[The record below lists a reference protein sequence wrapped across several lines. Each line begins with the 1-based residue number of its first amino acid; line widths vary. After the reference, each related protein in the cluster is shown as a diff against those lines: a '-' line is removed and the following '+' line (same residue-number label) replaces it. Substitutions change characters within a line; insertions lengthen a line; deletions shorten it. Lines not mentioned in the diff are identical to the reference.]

1 MENHI
6 ILVLSAFIISTV
18 CGFIIIPYI
27 INFCIR
33 KKLYDIPN
41 ARKIHK
47 NVIPRLGGI
56 CFLPCTLI
64 AFIFGISML
73 DYLTGRQ
80 QFTVGTW
87 SVMFLISLSLIYII
101 GIVDDIVGVRPRTK
115 FAVQIIAASLLPVSG
130 LYINNFYGMFGIYEV
145 PFWIGA
151 PLTVFALVFIDN
163 AMNLIDGI
171 DGLSG
176 GLALLSLTGFLLCF
190 IHEGIYTYAILIAGL
205 MGVLTA
211 YLYFNIWG
219 KAEKG
224 HKIFMGDSGSL
235 TLGFIL
241 GFLLIKFAMHN
252 PNVMPY
258 RNNSLLITYTLLIVP
273 CFDVVRVIITR
284 LKNHYPIFKADK
296 NHIHHKL
303 MRAGMTQHQALVT
316 ILILA
321 VTFVVINTA
330 MRPELRSDLVV
341 LIDIIVYT
349 AFQLV
354 TDVFVRRREHGMQH
368 EADCIS
374 K

>member
-115 FAVQIIAASLLPVSG
+115 FAIQIIAASLLPISG

-316 ILILA
+316 ILLLA
-321 VTFVVINTA
+321 VAFVVINTA

-341 LIDIIVYT
+341 LIDIIVYA

>member
-115 FAVQIIAASLLPVSG
+115 FAVQIIAASLLPISG

-354 TDVFVRRREHGMQH
+354 TDVFVRRKEHGMQH

>member
-27 INFCIR
+27 INFCI
-33 KKLYDIPN
+33 KKKIYDIPN
-41 ARKIHK
+41 ARKVHK
-47 NVIPRLGGI
+47 NAIPRLGGI

-115 FAVQIIAASLLPVSG
+115 FAVQIIAASLLPISG

-316 ILILA
+316 ILLLA
-321 VTFVVINTA
+321 VAFVVINTA

-354 TDVFVRRREHGMQH
+354 TDVFVRRKERGMQH
-368 EADCIS
+368 EADYIS